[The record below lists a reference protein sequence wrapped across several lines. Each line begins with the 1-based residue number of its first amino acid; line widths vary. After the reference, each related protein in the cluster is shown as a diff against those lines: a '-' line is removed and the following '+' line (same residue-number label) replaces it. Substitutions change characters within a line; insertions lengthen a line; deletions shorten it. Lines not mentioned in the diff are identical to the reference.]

1 MCEVPFIAC
10 QRMNSKDGAARIFAR
25 AFFTEL
31 RRSNDLPRAYG
42 MARDA
47 VERRTTAGQLAS
59 GVPSNVPQYV
69 LCHPRRTVPAPQ
81 VAAGIPVLLTA
92 GGEET

>member
-1 MCEVPFIAC
+1 VCEVPFIAC

-31 RRSNDLPRAYG
+31 RRSNDIPHAYG

-47 VERRTTAGQLAS
+47 VERRTGQLAS
-59 GVPSNVPQYV
+59 VERAAVRAVPSAQD
-69 LCHPRRTVPAPQ
+69 C
-81 VAAGIPVLLTA
+81 AGTA
-92 GGEET
+92 GGCGHPRAADGGRGGDVSGFV